1 MIRFFFIL
9 ILVFV
14 NATAL
19 AEDFRR
25 YNKVTEYDE
34 HFSKYTKHYF
44 GPAFNWRHFKAQAI
58 AESRLRPDATSRVGA
73 VGLMQIMP
81 GTYKDITKRHRY
93 IKGSS
98 NDPQWNIAAGI
109 SYNRTLWNIFKAE
122 RPFQDRLDFTF
133 GAYNAGRTNIIRAQ
147 KHAQRS
153 GINPNLWKSIEQT
166 LPGVT
171 GRSSRETLRYV
182 ERIKTIKQNLH

>member
-25 YNKVTEYDE
+25 YNKVAEYDE

-147 KHAQRS
+147 KQAQRS

-182 ERIKTIKQNLH
+182 ERIKTIKQDLH